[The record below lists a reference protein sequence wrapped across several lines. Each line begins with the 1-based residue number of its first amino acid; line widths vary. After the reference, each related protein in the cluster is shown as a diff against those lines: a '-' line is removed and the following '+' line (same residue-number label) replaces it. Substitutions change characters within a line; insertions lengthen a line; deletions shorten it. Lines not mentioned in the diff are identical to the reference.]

1 MTVKLNKKIALA
13 ATLAVLVSVS
23 AVVLTQTPTA
33 SLQSTAGQTV
43 DLADMKGKIVVLSFG
58 GTWVPLASKELPALQ
73 KLADRYTSRGVQVY
87 WVSLNSEKQGA
98 RNFATNADLDAFAQK
113 NSLRVPVLR
122 DADQKL
128 YKELGLDGL
137 PTIVILDRQG
147 KVVQKQTGV
156 GANAGDSYSGVARD
170 LDQILK

>member
-13 ATLAVLVSVS
+13 ATLAVLVSV
-23 AVVLTQTPTA
+23 AGFIFAQTATA
-33 SLQSTAGQTV
+33 SLQSTSGQTV
-43 DLADMKGKIVVLSFG
+43 NLADLKGKVVVLSFG

-73 KLADRYTSRGVQVY
+73 KLADRYGSRGVQVY
-87 WVSLNSEKQGA
+87 WVSLNSGKQGA
-98 RNFATNADLDAFAQK
+98 RNYASNADLDAFAK
-113 NSLRVPVLR
+113 KTSLRVPLLR
-122 DADQKL
+122 DEEQKL

-137 PTIVILDRQG
+137 PTVVILDRQG

-156 GANAGDSYSGVARD
+156 GADAGDSYNAIARE